1 MPNDYLDTI
10 VSLTAIMVE
19 ETARLQSPGRNRDFT
34 EMAAAKI
41 KLVADLETEAAIRER
56 TGADWLATLGADDRD
71 KLAAAV
77 RDLGVAAA
85 ENARVLQRQ
94 LDLSTEMMA
103 AVAAEARRVTGSRS
117 AIYGARGRV
126 ARSHAAAPIS
136 VNASL

>member
-19 ETARLQSPGRNRDFT
+19 ETTRLQAPGRHRDFT
-34 EMAAAKI
+34 EMAAAKM
-41 KLVADLETEAAIRER
+41 KLAAELEAEAAARER
-56 TGADWLATLGADDRD
+56 TGDDWLAALGEDARE

-77 RDLGVAAA
+77 KDLGIAAA
-85 ENARVLQRQ
+85 ENARVLERQ
-94 LDLSTEMMA
+94 IDLSTEMMA
-103 AVAAEARRVTGSRS
+103 AVAAEARRLTGSRS

-126 ARSHAAAPIS
+126 ARSCAAAPIS